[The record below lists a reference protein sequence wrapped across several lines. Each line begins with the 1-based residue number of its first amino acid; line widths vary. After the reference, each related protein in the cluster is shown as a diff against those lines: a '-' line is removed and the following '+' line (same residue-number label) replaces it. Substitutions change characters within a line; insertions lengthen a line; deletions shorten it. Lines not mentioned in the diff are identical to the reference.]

1 MSDDAYAKIKDNI
14 LEKAQNEVVKIK
26 AEAEKKA
33 VEIMTEAE
41 QEKNRIVS
49 EARNKAQNEAV
60 VERKRAVAT
69 SALKWKMM
77 ALKDKEQFIQK
88 TFDLAFEE
96 LKKLTSSSDYPHIL
110 TSLVT
115 DAGVSLGGGDLIVKV
130 READFRLINPTAIAE
145 KISSQA
151 GVKTTLEP
159 VAETTLVYGGA
170 IVQKASIWVDN
181 SFMAIFERKKRDI
194 RTEVARTLF
203 GD

>member
-1 MSDDAYAKIKDNI
+1 MSEDAYSKIKDKI
-14 LEKAQNEVVKIK
+14 LEKAQNEVAELK

-33 VEIMTEAE
+33 TEIMNEAE
-41 QEKNRIVS
+41 QEKSRIIS
-49 EARNKAQNEAV
+49 EARDKAQNEAA

-77 ALKDKEQFIQK
+77 ALEDKEQFIQK

-96 LKKLTSSSDYPHIL
+96 LKKLANSSDYPHIL
-110 TSLVT
+110 TSLVA
-115 DAGVSLGGGDLIVKV
+115 DAGISLGGGDLIAKV
-130 READFRLINPTAIAE
+130 GEADLRLINPTAIAE
-145 KISSQA
+145 KITAQT

-159 VAETTLVYGGA
+159 AAEATLAYGGA
-170 IVQKASIWVDN
+170 IVQKGSIWVDN

-194 RTEVARTLF
+194 RTEVARILF